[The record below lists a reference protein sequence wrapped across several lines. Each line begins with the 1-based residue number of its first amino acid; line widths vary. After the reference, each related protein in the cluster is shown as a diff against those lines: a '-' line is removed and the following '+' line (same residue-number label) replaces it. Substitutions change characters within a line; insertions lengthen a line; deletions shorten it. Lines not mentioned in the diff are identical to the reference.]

1 MPAISERAHALGDD
15 SIGVG
20 MCRRRSPARCMSR
33 SSSGFRPNRELPRW
47 QARSAIVAPQ
57 FVVHRTATDGRGA
70 MPAVSY
76 NLQHC
81 REEFFCSALGPVRVT
96 IAPHV
101 AGVVQALPR

>member
-20 MCRRRSPARCMSR
+20 MCRR
-33 SSSGFRPNRELPRW
+33 RPNRELPRW